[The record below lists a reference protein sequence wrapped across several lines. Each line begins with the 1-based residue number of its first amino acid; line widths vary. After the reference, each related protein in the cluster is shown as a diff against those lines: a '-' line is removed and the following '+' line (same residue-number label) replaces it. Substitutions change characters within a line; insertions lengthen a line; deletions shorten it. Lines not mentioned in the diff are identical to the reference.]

1 LETIRQS
8 VVGVVKRASDLEKE
22 VELKNSQLHLQSEKI
37 ARKALSNQLNRAQMK
52 DAMKVKQESKAQE
65 VERILNLAT
74 TFKDSE
80 KKKARNVFF

>member
-1 LETIRQS
+1 M
-8 VVGVVKRASDLEKE
+8 VGVVKRASDLEKE